1 MHPLPGTIYGI
12 CGGLLPISEEFQER
26 VQQDAEKYM
35 KKLFPLKELCRTP
48 LNRERACG
56 PVVEQKI

>member
-26 VQQDAEKYM
+26 VQQDAEKIHEEIV
-35 KKLFPLKELCRTP
+35 PTQRT
-48 LNRERACG
+48 LSDTTKQRKSLWSCG
-56 PVVEQKI
+56 